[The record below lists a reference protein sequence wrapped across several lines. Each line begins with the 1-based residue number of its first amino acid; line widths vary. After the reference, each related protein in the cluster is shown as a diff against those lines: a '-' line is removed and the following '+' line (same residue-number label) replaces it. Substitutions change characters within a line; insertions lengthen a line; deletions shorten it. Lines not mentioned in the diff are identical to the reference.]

1 MGDLRLPTGVFFALI
16 GVVLLAYAVIVPAAR
31 APLDA
36 NVNVNLWSGLSL
48 VVFGGCL
55 LWLSRRTRS

>member
-16 GVVLLAYAVIVPAAR
+16 GVVLLAYAVIVPAR

-36 NVNVNLWSGLSL
+36 DVNVNLWSGLSL